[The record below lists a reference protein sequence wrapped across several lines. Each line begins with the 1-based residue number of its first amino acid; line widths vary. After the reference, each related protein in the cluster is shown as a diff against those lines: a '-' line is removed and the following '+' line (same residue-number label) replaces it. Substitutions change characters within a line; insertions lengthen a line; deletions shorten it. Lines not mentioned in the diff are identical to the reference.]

1 MSGSKQRVEK
11 PVQNTVALTPDHMRK
26 INQIIVESPD
36 RFGSVEEFLFRA
48 IDVFLTWERNP
59 KLAISKMTDM
69 DPTIPQYA
77 LMSQT
82 MDVKSL
88 ADMYPGY
95 PEKFGDTWQQYLDSN
110 PKQELQSTSSSSMGK
125 SESVPGQKAT
135 QSEYDFENMQENLE
149 QSREFVK
156 QVNFKTISKEEFNE
170 APYDGWPLLFTHYS
184 RLLPAKLA
192 IICLADLMREQN
204 SPFVNLND
212 FKDKAHDVLEEVS
225 EKIII
230 YEKENKKTRE
240 EKISTGLPKPL
251 LIGERMTK
259 HEMAAQRYRDRYFG
273 RLRKNKET
281 GGYLFEGLLSALG
294 LIKIFVKKKEVMV
307 TLTDAGKK
315 FYMLDNP
322 IFGGAM
328 SPALSDEE
336 REFLSTKVIPQR
348 PLELKLIQKAIEV
361 TGTRRDLASNMTDVL
376 DKEFLEVVKQFHKSP
391 EAKIFKERIQNEI
404 IEKTEELIRNN
415 DSVEKQL
422 KKTNDVSEEKKLKEM
437 IKQTPIDACRI
448 ATMGRLTEIGVVDW
462 QINTD
467 GKSEFSINNS
477 KLAAVIKKL

>member
-1 MSGSKQRVEK
+1 MSGSRQKVEK

-26 INQIIVESPD
+26 INQLIVESPD
-36 RFGSVEEFLFRA
+36 RFGSVDEFLFRA

-59 KLAISKMTDM
+59 QLTISKMTDM
-69 DPTIPQYA
+69 EPTIPQYA

-82 MDVKSL
+82 MDAKSL

-110 PKQELQSTSSSSMGK
+110 PKQELQSTSSSMGK
-125 SESVPGQKAT
+125 AESAPGQKAT
-135 QSEYDFENMQENLE
+135 QSEYDFEIMQENLE
-149 QSREFVK
+149 QSRGFVK
-156 QVNFKTISKEEFNE
+156 QVNFKTISKERFNE

-212 FKDKAHDVLEEVS
+212 FKAKAHDVLEEIS

-251 LIGERMTK
+251 QIGERMTK

-273 RLRKNKET
+273 RLRKNRET
-281 GGYLFEGLLSALG
+281 GEYLFEGLLSALG
-294 LIKIFVKKKEVMV
+294 LVKVFVKGKEVMV

-322 IFGGAM
+322 IFSGAM

-336 REFLSTKVIPQR
+336 GEFLSTKVIPQR
-348 PLELKLIQKAIEV
+348 PLELKLIQKAIKV

-391 EAKIFKERIQNEI
+391 EAKIFKERIQKEI
-404 IEKTEELIRNN
+404 VEKAEELISNN

-422 KKTNDVSEEKKLKEM
+422 KKTNDVSEEKKLKGM
-437 IKQTPIDACRI
+437 IKQTPIEACRI

-462 QINTD
+462 EINTD
-467 GKSEFSINNS
+467 G
-477 KLAAVIKKL
+477 AVIKKL

>member
-11 PVQNTVALTPDHMRK
+11 PVQNIVSLTPDHLRK
-26 INQIIVESPD
+26 INQLIEDSPD

-48 IDVFLTWERNP
+48 IDVFLTWEKNP
-59 KLAISKMTDM
+59 KATIPKMTEM

-82 MDVKSL
+82 MDAKAL

-95 PEKFGDTWQQYLDSN
+95 PEKFGAAWQQYLESN
-110 PKQELQSTSSSSMGK
+110 PKQELQSTSVGK
-125 SESVPGQKAT
+125 GESTPGRKAT
-135 QSEYDFENMQENLE
+135 QSEYDFENMQKNLE

-156 QVNFKTISKEEFNE
+156 QVNFNTISKEGFDE
-170 APYDGWPLLFTHYS
+170 ASYDGWPLLFTHYS
-184 RLLPAKLA
+184 RLLPSKLA

-212 FKDKAHDVLEEVS
+212 FKAKAHDILEEIS
-225 EKIII
+225 KKITI

-251 LIGERMTK
+251 LMGERMTK

-273 RLRKNKET
+273 RLRKDKET
-281 GGYLFEGLLSALG
+281 GRYLFEGLLSALG
-294 LIKIFVKKKEVMV
+294 LVKVFVKGKEAMV

-336 REFLSTKVIPQR
+336 GEFLSTKIISQR
-348 PLELKLIQKAIEV
+348 PLELKLIQKAIKV

-376 DKEFLEVVKQFHKSP
+376 DDEFLDTIKQFLKSP
-391 EAKIFKERIQNEI
+391 EARIFKEKIQREI
-404 IEKTEELIRNN
+404 VEKTQELMRNN
-415 DSVEKQL
+415 DQVEKQL
-422 KKTNDVSEEKKLKEM
+422 KKTNDISEEKKLRES
-437 IKQTPIDACRI
+437 IKQTPIEACRI
-448 ATMGRLTEIGVVDW
+448 ATMGRLTESGVVDW
-462 QINTD
+462 EINTE

-477 KLAAVIKKL
+477 GLAGTIKKL